1 MMAKIGIA
9 IITCDRPDLFENCA
23 KSVCDTHSKLVDHL
37 LVVNDGE
44 QTVDPGKHFDVIHNK
59 HNVGVGKSKNK
70 AIKNLIKRGCKH
82 IFVVEDDICFANEHV
97 VNKYITLSKTSG
109 VKHLNYC
116 LHGTAN
122 KQNGKAKPKLIIDYK
137 HVKMALYHNVTGALS
152 YYHKDVIKSCGLMD
166 LKYKNAME
174 HVDHTMRIINAG
186 YHPSF
191 RWFADVA
198 NSDQLIGDQDP
209 SLVESKIRNQSEWQE
224 NFAHG
229 VRLFHQRYGI
239 NVCSSEQIN
248 DTKQQVIEYLKQ
260 TKP

>member
-1 MMAKIGIA
+1 MMAKTGIA
-9 IITCDRPDLFENCA
+9 IITCDRPDLFEKCA

-70 AIKNLIKRGCKH
+70 AIKNLIKLGCKH

-152 YYHKDVIKSCGLMD
+152 YYHKDVIKTCGLMD

-174 HVDHTMRIINAG
+174 HVDHTMRIIKAG
-186 YHPSF
+186 YHPPF

-198 NSDQLIGDQDP
+198 DSDQLLIDQDQ
-209 SLVESKIRNQSEWQE
+209 SLSSSKIRKTQDWQH
-224 NFAHG
+224 NFQFG
-229 VRLFHQRYGI
+229 VRRFQEIHSI
-239 NVCSSEQIN
+239 NVCDPSEPVE
-248 DTKQQVIEYLKQ
+248 DKQHVVQFLKDLR
-260 TKP
+260 K